1 MKRLSI
7 IVAASV
13 NNVIG
18 ADGGLPW
25 RLPEDL
31 ERFKEVTMGKPIIMG
46 RLTWESIGRVLPGRI
61 SIVVTRQDG
70 YEAEG
75 CIVVD
80 SINAAMKAAGDA
92 EEVMV
97 IGGGEIYRQFL
108 PQADRIYLT
117 RVLVEVTGDT
127 TFPELDLTEWSVVSV
142 GKYPVGGEREIGFEI
157 ETLDRRR

>member
-46 RLTWESIGRVLPGRI
+46 RVTWESIGRVLPGRI

-80 SINAAMKAAGDA
+80 STNAAMKAAGDA
-92 EEVMV
+92 
-97 IGGGEIYRQFL
+97 
-108 PQADRIYLT
+108 
-117 RVLVEVTGDT
+117 
-127 TFPELDLTEWSVVSV
+127 
-142 GKYPVGGEREIGFEI
+142 
-157 ETLDRRR
+157 